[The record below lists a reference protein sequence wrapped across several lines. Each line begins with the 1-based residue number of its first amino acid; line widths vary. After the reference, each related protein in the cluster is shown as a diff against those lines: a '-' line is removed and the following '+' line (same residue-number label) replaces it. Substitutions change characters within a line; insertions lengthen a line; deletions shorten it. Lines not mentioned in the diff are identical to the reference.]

1 MRISDWSSDVCS
13 SDLIQR
19 ELEHKALHDPLTGL
33 PNRRKFQ
40 MTLTEALESAR
51 RTGKEHCLCFM
62 DLDGFKAV
70 NDTAGHEYG
79 DMVLVAVSRELEKS
93 IRSGDQVARFGGDEF
108 GIILF
113 EIGRAHV

>member
-1 MRISDWSSDVCS
+1 
-13 SDLIQR
+13 
-19 ELEHKALHDPLTGL
+19 
-33 PNRRKFQ
+33 
-40 MTLTEALESAR
+40 
-51 RTGKEHCLCFM
+51 M

-93 IRSGDQVARFGGDEF
+93 IRSGDQVARFGRDEF

-113 EIGRAHV
+113 DCGVESGRVLLDRLRQRVYAVTTGRNRNIYPMSASIAATAIPPTTPPAHHPPARPHPPPDGAL

>member
-93 IRSGDQVARFGGDEF
+93 IRSGDQVARFGDRKSTR
-108 GIILF
+108 LNSS
-113 EIGRAHV
+113 H